1 MSRVIFMCGPS
12 GAGKTTYAAGLESQG
27 MVRLSFDSHL
37 WDRGIRSGEVDPVV
51 REEVRELLRAELVA
65 LVAEGRDVV
74 LDFSFWSREM
84 RQEWRYLLST
94 QGVEPE
100 TIHLATDP
108 QTVLDRLEART
119 GADADD
125 FPVDR
130 GTALSYLERF
140 EPPAPEEGPLR
151 LVVDGE
157 EFSVTTRGHGQY
169 DYSWTSGRN
178 RGYGFTSFTS
188 DRSTLPAGRHARSV
202 RNFLGMIDP
211 ATGYIEE
218 DE

>member
-1 MSRVIFMCGPS
+1 VSRVIFMCGPS

-37 WDRGIRSGEVDPVV
+37 WDRGIRSGEIDPVV
-51 REEVRELLRAELVA
+51 REEVRQRLRAELAEVVA
-65 LVAEGRDVV
+65 AGRDVV
-74 LDFSFWSREM
+74 LDFSFWSRAM
-84 RQEWRYLLST
+84 RDEWRDLLSSS
-94 QGVEPE
+94 GVEPE
-100 TIHLATDP
+100 TIYLATDP

-119 GADADD
+119 GAGADD

-130 GTALSYLERF
+130 GTAMSYLERF
-140 EPPAPEEGPLR
+140 EPPTPEEGPLR

-188 DRSTLPAGRHARSV
+188 DRSTLPAAGHARSV

-211 ATGYIEE
+211 ATGYIVE